1 MKNAEAAET
10 QRSGSGGGAWNQEEA
25 GAPILRVRG
34 FSDFCVPTHDVRVTP
49 SGAVEP
55 SSMPTVRSIV
65 EIKGPRERC
74 FDLARSIDFHVRSM
88 EATGERAVAGVTG
101 GLIGL
106 GQEVTWEARRLGVTQ
121 RLTSRITRF
130 ERPSV
135 FVDEQVRGAFRFFR
149 HEHRFEEIGGG
160 GTDVTGVT
168 GVTGVTRVTDVFEFA
183 SPLWV
188 LGVVADAVFVRGY
201 MEKLIRGHALRL
213 KAAVESGEWR
223 EFLREEAGAAR

>member
-1 MKNAEAAET
+1 MA
-10 QRSGSGGGAWNQEEA
+10 
-25 GAPILRVRG
+25 
-34 FSDFCVPTHDVRVTP
+34 
-49 SGAVEP
+49 
-55 SSMPTVRSIV
+55 
-65 EIKGPRERC
+65 
-74 FDLARSIDFHVRSM
+74 
-88 EATGERAVAGVTG
+88 ATGERAVAGVTG

-149 HEHRFEEIGGG
+149 HEHRFEEIGRG
-160 GTDVTGVT
+160 GTH
-168 GVTGVTRVTDVFEFA
+168 VTRVTDVFEFA

-201 MEKLIRGHALRL
+201 MERLIRGHALRL